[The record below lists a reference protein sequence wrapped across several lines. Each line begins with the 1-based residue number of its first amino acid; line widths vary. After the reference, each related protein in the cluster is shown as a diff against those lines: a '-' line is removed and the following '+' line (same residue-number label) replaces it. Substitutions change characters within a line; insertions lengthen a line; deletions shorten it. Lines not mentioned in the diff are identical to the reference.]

1 MTIKTLCSDM
11 LLLAVFMLMGF
22 FIREYIKPL
31 QKLFLPASLIGG
43 LLILLLGQQVLG
55 VVTVPDSYSG
65 IPNVQVF
72 LVRKSI
78 GKSRNLVGADSS
90 CISELDDRNA

>member
-31 QKLFLPASLIGG
+31 QKLFLRIAESEN
-43 LLILLLGQQVLG
+43 ILVLHR
-55 VVTVPDSYSG
+55 PDEFTA
-65 IPNVQVF
+65 Q
-72 LVRKSI
+72 R
-78 GKSRNLVGADSS
+78 
-90 CISELDDRNA
+90 

>member
-55 VVTVPDSYSG
+55 VVTVPDSYSECSDRHRDG
-65 IPNVQVF
+65 V
-72 LVRKSI
+72 
-78 GKSRNLVGADSS
+78 A
-90 CISELDDRNA
+90 CIRSQF

>member
-11 LLLAVFMLMGF
+11 LLLTVFMLMGF

-43 LLILLLGQQVLG
+43 LLILP
-55 VVTVPDSYSG
+55 PDRG
-65 IPNVQVF
+65 
-72 LVRKSI
+72 RSI
-78 GKSRNLVGADSS
+78 LQFQSCGA
-90 CISELDDRNA
+90 